1 MLRRKQRE
9 LKRGQT
15 RDDVVLQ
22 LEVALEL
29 KSVEMMAA
37 EEDLSNAFSGVVRDL
52 HERINSLAAERDRLL
67 AQAEVGKRGFR

>member
-1 MLRRKQRE
+1 M
-9 LKRGQT
+9 
-15 RDDVVLQ
+15 
-22 LEVALEL
+22 ALER

-52 HERINSLAAERDRLL
+52 HERINSLTAERDRLL

>member
-29 KSVEMMAA
+29 KSVEMMSA

-52 HERINSLAAERDRLL
+52 QERINSLTAERDRLL
-67 AQAEVGKRGFR
+67 AQAEAGKRGFR

>member
-29 KSVEMMAA
+29 KSVEMMSA

-52 HERINSLAAERDRLL
+52 HERINSLTAERDWLL